1 MYSRAIVRWCKGMG
15 IWLYDVAVILLSS
28 VEHLYLN
35 VCREDFNSQPS
46 GFDSNASRQKF
57 EKVKNANKRN
67 PVPAEARRWYR
78 QAQAD
83 IRSAYNDYNAEE
95 PAYEWV
101 LLKAHQV
108 CSKCLF
114 VDFCN
119 YLFVIYCFEVNQD
132 HCIIAIELWAIK
144 KL

>member
-1 MYSRAIVRWCKGMG
+1 MASAQKYKLEQKVQKCDDILFLCQGRG
-15 IWLYDVAVILLSS
+15 IWNYGVDVIFS

-35 VCREDFNSQPS
+35 VCREDFNSQPA

-57 EKVKNANKRN
+57 EKFKNANKRN

-108 CSKCLF
+108 CSKRLY
-114 VDFCN
+114 VHFCN
-119 YLFVIYCFEVNQD
+119 YLFVIYC
-132 HCIIAIELWAIK
+132 LK
-144 KL
+144 

>member
-1 MYSRAIVRWCKGMG
+1 MNI
-15 IWLYDVAVILLSS
+15 
-28 VEHLYLN
+28 
-35 VCREDFNSQPS
+35 CREDFNSQPS

-57 EKVKNANKRN
+57 EKFKNANKRN

-108 CSKCLF
+108 CSQVSVCGLLIPHIF
-114 VDFCN
+114 VS
-119 YLFVIYCFEVNQD
+119 YCFEVYPD
-132 HCIIAIELWAIK
+132 PIVLWTGK
-144 KL
+144 SL